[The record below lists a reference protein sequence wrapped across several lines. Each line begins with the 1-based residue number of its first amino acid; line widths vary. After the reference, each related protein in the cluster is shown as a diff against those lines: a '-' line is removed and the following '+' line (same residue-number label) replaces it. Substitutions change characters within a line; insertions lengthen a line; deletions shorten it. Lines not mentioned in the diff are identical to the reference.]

1 MATRCNVRIYQSED
15 INTPDFILYHHNDGY
30 PKGVGADIEKFI
42 RENFPYVL
50 YSDYLANALLKW
62 PEDDG
67 YKITNA
73 MAGDIDFY
81 YDIFC
86 DERLIKCYHCE
97 RRSEN
102 GKVVSVTSLEYENI
116 II

>member
-1 MATRCNVRIYQSED
+1 MGTRCNIRIFQSEKSD
-15 INTPDFILYHHNDGY
+15 KPDFILYHHNDGY
-30 PKGVGADIEKFI
+30 PTGVGAWVEDFI
-42 RENFPYVL
+42 RNRFKYVL

-67 YKITNA
+67 YQITNA

-102 GKVVSVTSLEYENI
+102 GKVVNHVTFKYEHNI
-116 II
+116 